1 MNRLH
6 SFVLAIGL
14 MLLAQAGLAQQSI
27 ISSHFFLHE
36 SYFNPAFAGA
46 RPYSQ
51 LTTTYRNQWSNF
63 NGSPETFIIGGN
75 YSFIENHGIGGTF
88 YFDKMG
94 GAYSQVG
101 GQFSYAYHQPV
112 HTNGSLGVGM
122 SASFNV
128 FQGNYADLDLT
139 DPVFQVGSE
148 SRFSPDI
155 GIGVHYS
162 VNDFHVGASFQNI
175 AESRILDEGLTQ
187 SENRLARRFGFQMS
201 YDAQLSDD
209 FSLHPRLNA
218 RSIFKTPFQ
227 AEVAVLAKIK
237 DIVSPG
243 IMYRTGDAV
252 SLLLG
257 LDVTPASI
265 FYSYDLT
272 TSQASGYTGG
282 THEISLS
289 VAIGKKD
296 SDGDGVPDKVDECPE
311 EIGFKQNNGCPMEDR
326 DGDGVPDNEDDCP
339 DMFGVAKNNG
349 CPNLAMLYILNNQG
363 DIVKVITDQGDA
375 SFAIDTIYLN
385 GGYYFLVQSP
395 DNKSIDPITLIIV
408 NPDGSQ
414 TTYKAYMT
422 PEGYYVINGLNLG
435 SNVPSSSEETRE
447 EVDLNDTEQAIV
459 NEAFGSLEFETGK
472 AIIKNS
478 SYPGL
483 VKLTELLKNNPDWKV
498 SLTGHTDNVGDAST
512 NMILSKRRAEA
523 VRDLLESFGAN
534 ASQIVT
540 DFKGETDPIDNNNT
554 PEGRER
560 NRRVDIVIYR

>member
-6 SFVLAIGL
+6 SFVLTIGL
-14 MLLAQAGLAQQSI
+14 ILLAQAGLSQQSI
-27 ISSHFFLHE
+27 VSSHFFLHE

-46 RPYSQ
+46 RPYSR

-63 NGSPETFIIGGN
+63 NGSPETFIVGGD

-94 GAYSQVG
+94 GSYSQVG

-112 HTNGSLGVGM
+112 HTNGSIGVGM

-162 VNDFHVGASFQNI
+162 VNDFHVGASLQNI

-237 DIVSPG
+237 NIVSPG

-252 SLLLG
+252 SFLLG
-257 LDVTPASI
+257 LDILPANI

-289 VAIGKKD
+289 VALGKKD
-296 SDGDGVPDKVDECPE
+296 SDGDGVPNKVDDCPE
-311 EIGFKQNNGCPMEDR
+311 EAGSELNNGCPLEDR

-339 DMFGVAKNNG
+339 DMFGDAKSNG
-349 CPNLAMLYILNNQG
+349 CPNLAMLYVLNIQG
-363 DIVKVITDQGDA
+363 DIIEVKTDEGDA
-375 SFAIDTIYLN
+375 SFTIDTVYLN

-395 DNKSIDPITLIIV
+395 DNEAIDPITLIVV
-408 NPDGSQ
+408 NADGSE
-414 TTYKAYMT
+414 TTYQAHMT
-422 PEGYYVINGLNLG
+422 PEGYYIIDGFNQESTIPL
-435 SNVPSSSEETRE
+435 PAEEIRE
-447 EVDLNDTEQAIV
+447 EVDLDDKEQAIV
-459 NEAFGSLEFETGK
+459 NEAFGTLEFETGK
-472 AIIKNS
+472 SIIKAS
-478 SYPGL
+478 SYPSIE
-483 VKLTELLKNNPDWKV
+483 KLTTLLKDNPDWKV
-498 SLTGHTDNVGDAST
+498 SLTGHTDNVGDASS

-523 VRDLLESFGAN
+523 VRDLLEEYGAN
-534 ASQIVT
+534 SSQIVT
-540 DFKGETDPIDNNNT
+540 EFKGETEPIDSNDT

-560 NRRVDIVIYR
+560 NRRVDMVIYR